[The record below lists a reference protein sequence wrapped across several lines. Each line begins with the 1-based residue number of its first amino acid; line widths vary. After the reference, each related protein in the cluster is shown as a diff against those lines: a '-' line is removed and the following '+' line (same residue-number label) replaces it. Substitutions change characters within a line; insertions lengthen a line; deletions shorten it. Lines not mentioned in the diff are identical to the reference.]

1 MPPIAT
7 PLAPFQVPTIEPTS
21 TTDLM
26 SENRTTSGDLP
37 AASRASRT
45 HRCRLYRTAV
55 NVLPGED
62 FFTEVWDSTEVPIA
76 SPELPPENQLVASF
90 SAQSDSEVREEVDSY
105 CQEHGYFLTGSWA
118 LQGSI

>member
-1 MPPIAT
+1 
-7 PLAPFQVPTIEPTS
+7 
-21 TTDLM
+21 M
-26 SENRTTSGDLP
+26 SENGTII
-37 AASRASRT
+37 ASSSATPRASRT

-62 FFTEVWDSTEVPIA
+62 FFTEVWESAEVPIT
-76 SPELPPENQLVASF
+76 SSELPPENQLVASF
-90 SAQSDSEVREEVDSY
+90 SAQSATEVREEVDSY